1 LALTPNDNEAFF
13 REVTDDLRQDQMK
26 DLFQRWG
33 KLGATL
39 LAAALAALA
48 LFLWWQ
54 NHRKAEAGA
63 DSETLSAVIADM
75 DQGKVKPDD
84 PRLANL
90 AQDSRKGYRAMA
102 MLTQAGIAA
111 DSDPKDAA
119 KRYRAIAEDAALPQ
133 PTRDLA
139 LIRGTTLEFDTLPP
153 AEVVARMKPLAVAGG
168 PWFGSAAELTGA
180 AYLKMNRRDLA
191 GPLFAAIARD
201 ESAPSTLRARAA
213 GMATSLGQT
222 VAQNASGAAL
232 KE

>member
-26 DLFQRWG
+26 NLMQRWG

-54 NHRKAEAGA
+54 NHRKAEAGIDGEKLA
-63 DSETLSAVIADM
+63 AVLNDM
-75 DQGKVKPDD
+75 DQGKAKADD
-84 PRLANL
+84 PRLAAL
-90 AQDSRKGYRAMA
+90 AQDSRQGYRAMA
-102 MLTQAGIAA
+102 LLTQAGIAA
-111 DSDPKDAA
+111 ESDPAGAA
-119 KRYRAIAEDAALPQ
+119 KRYHAIAENADLPQ

-139 LIRGTTLEFDTLPP
+139 MIRATMLGFDTLPP
-153 AEVVARMKPLAVAGG
+153 AEVVARMKPLAVAGN

-201 ESAPSTLRARAA
+201 ESVPQTLRARAA
-213 GMATSLGQT
+213 GMATSLGQA
-222 VAQNASGAAL
+222 VVPNASGAAL